1 MLGKRAT
8 LYLIALTLAATG
20 IVAACANNPTPR
32 IVATTASYGKVLMQ
46 GIDTAQQAVIRAEAA
61 GVIQRNAAR
70 ASVQRFVD
78 AAAAGEKAS
87 AAMDRLL
94 NISDATSRASLIA
107 EIVALLDSIS
117 GYALNALVPVENQQ
131 LRAELSALVAEI
143 SRTIATINR
152 EVLR

>member
-1 MLGKRAT
+1 
-8 LYLIALTLAATG
+8 
-20 IVAACANNPTPR
+20 
-32 IVATTASYGKVLMQ
+32 
-46 GIDTAQQAVIRAEAA
+46 
-61 GVIQRNAAR
+61 
-70 ASVQRFVD
+70 
-78 AAAAGEKAS
+78 
-87 AAMDRLL
+87 MDRLL